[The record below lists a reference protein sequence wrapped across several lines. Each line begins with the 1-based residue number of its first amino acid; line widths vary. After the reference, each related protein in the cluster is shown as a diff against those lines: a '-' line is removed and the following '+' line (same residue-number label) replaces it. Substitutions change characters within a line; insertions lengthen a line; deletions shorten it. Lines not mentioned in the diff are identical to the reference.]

1 MKDTSRMVYFDAI
14 RDAHAS
20 PAAAQLL
27 ESLIDNYFDLN
38 EQLKKTKLSDVLDYE
53 RRLVEPLRILAYEN
67 ETLKKEVN
75 QLRKKLN
82 MGEKYKEINN
92 ENLG

>member
-1 MKDTSRMVYFDAI
+1 MNDTRLPYLQAI
-14 RDAHAS
+14 KDAHKS

-27 ESLIDNYFDLN
+27 EDLIDNYFDLN
-38 EQLKKTKLSDVLDYE
+38 EQLKNTRLSDVLDYE

-75 QLRKKLN
+75 KLRKQLN
-82 MGEKYKEINN
+82 MGEKYREII
-92 ENLG
+92 

>member
-1 MKDTSRMVYFDAI
+1 MKINDNKQLYLQSI
-14 RDAHAS
+14 KDAHKS

-27 ESLIDNYFDLN
+27 EDFIDNYFELN
-38 EQLKKTKLSDVLDYE
+38 EHLKNTKLSDVLDYE

-75 QLRKKLN
+75 KLRKQLG
-82 MGEKYKEINN
+82 MVEKYKEIT
-92 ENLG
+92 